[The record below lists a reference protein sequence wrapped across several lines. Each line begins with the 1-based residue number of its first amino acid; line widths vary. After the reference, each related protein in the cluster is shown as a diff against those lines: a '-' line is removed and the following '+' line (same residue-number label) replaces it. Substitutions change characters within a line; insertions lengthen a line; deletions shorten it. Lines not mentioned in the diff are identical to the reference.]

1 MKDLKRK
8 CYQGAMP
15 GIKKLWYVHVD
26 EVDSVTI
33 TAEETATV
41 TLKTGGSWGEIHG
54 KRMTADSDWDR
65 RYTNRITALLPGW
78 TIQEAVGIGR
88 LVHGRYLVKFT
99 DRAGD
104 IWLCGYG
111 EPLHLNVSKTAP
123 ETPQQYQ
130 GLELVFSCESEFGFL
145 KTV

>member
-8 CYQGAMP
+8 CYHGAMP

-26 EVDSVTI
+26 EVANVTI

-41 TLKTGGSWGEIHG
+41 NLKSGGRWGEIHG
-54 KRMTADSDWDR
+54 KRMVSSSDWDR
-65 RYTNRITALLPGW
+65 RYTNRISALLPGW
-78 TIQEAVGIGR
+78 SIEEAVGIGR
-88 LVHGRYLVKFT
+88 LVQGRYLVKFT

-104 IWLCGYG
+104 TWLCGYG
-111 EPLHLNVSKTAP
+111 EPLHMSVSKTSP

-130 GLELVFSCESEFGFL
+130 GVEVVFSSESEFGFL
-145 KTV
+145 RTV

>member
-26 EVDSVTI
+26 EVAKVTI

-41 TLKTGGSWGEIHG
+41 TLKSGGRWGEIHG
-54 KRMTADSDWDR
+54 KRMISASNWDR
-65 RYTNRITALLPGW
+65 CYTNRISALLPGW
-78 TIQEAVGIGR
+78 SIEEAVGIGR

-104 IWLCGYG
+104 TWLCGYS
-111 EPLHLNVSKTAP
+111 EPLHLSVSKTSP
-123 ETPQQYQ
+123 DTPQQYQ
-130 GLELVFSCESEFGFL
+130 GVEVVFSNESEFGFL